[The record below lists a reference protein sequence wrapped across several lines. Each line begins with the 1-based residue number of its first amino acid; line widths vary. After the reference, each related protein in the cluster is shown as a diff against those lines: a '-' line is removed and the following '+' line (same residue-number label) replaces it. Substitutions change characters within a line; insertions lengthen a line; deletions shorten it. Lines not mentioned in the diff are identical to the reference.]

1 MQIAVLTTSFPLTP
15 DSVSGIFVQRL
26 IRNMPTQTR
35 TVVIAPCASKHT
47 DTITGDS
54 YELICF
60 RYAPRTWQQ
69 LAHMPGGIPTA
80 IRSKKLRIMLLPT
93 FLLSMFIATLRI
105 ARKADILHANWS
117 INGVIAGIAGWI
129 TDTPVITTLRG
140 SDVALA
146 EKSRIFRFILRLC
159 IRLSTRIVAVSHAL
173 AKSAATFSPEHASK
187 IIMIPNGVDTQ
198 LLRLTHN
205 AGASGAFRLTTIAN
219 LIPEKGVHTIL
230 QALSLMPDLTGMTLN
245 IVGDGP
251 EYHRLKALADTLGI
265 AQHVNFVGKLAPSDI
280 PACLA
285 DTDVFILASI
295 REGRPNV
302 ILESLATGTPVVASD
317 IDGISEL
324 VSHKKT
330 GLLFKTGEP
339 ADLAKQIERLRTDP
353 ALGAKISSA
362 SRRFIEENN
371 LTWPATAS
379 RYVDLYNETINSHTQ
394 QPK

>member
-1 MQIAVLTTSFPLTP
+1 MQIAVLTTSFPLAP
-15 DSVSGIFVQRL
+15 GSVSGIFVQRL
-26 IRNMPTQTR
+26 IQNMPAQTH

-47 DTITGDS
+47 GAITGER

-60 RYAPRTWQQ
+60 RYAPRGWQQ
-69 LAHMPGGIPTA
+69 LAHLPGGIPTA
-80 IRSKKLRIMLLPT
+80 IRSNKLRIMLLPT

-105 ARKADILHANWS
+105 ARKSDIVHANWS
-117 INGVIAGIAGWI
+117 INGVVAGIAGWI
-129 TDTPVITTLRG
+129 THTPVITTLRG

-146 EKSRIFRFILRLC
+146 ENSPIFRFTLRLC

-173 AKSAATFSPEHASK
+173 ARSAAALSPEHASK

-198 LLRLTHN
+198 LLRLAHT

-230 QALSLMPDLTGMTLN
+230 QALSLMPDLEGMMLK

-265 AQHVNFVGKLAPSDI
+265 APHVSFLGKLSPSDI

-324 VSHKKT
+324 VCHNQT
-330 GLLFKTGEP
+330 GLLFKTGDP
-339 ADLAKQIERLRTDP
+339 ADLAKQIERLHTDP
-353 ALGAKISSA
+353 VLAAEISSA

-371 LTWPATAS
+371 LTWPETAA
-379 RYVDLYNETINSHTQ
+379 RYVDLYDETLHSRTQ
-394 QPK
+394 QPE